1 MEDFQVPQFI
11 EDESKLVGPFSFVQI
26 FILVIGIGLAILIYN
41 IFIKIISI
49 PIALVVFF
57 LTLVLALGKVHEFPM
72 YKMVVH
78 IVKHFVLPKSY
89 LWKQPKIKASP
100 LNKKDSAD
108 NSPLVFDKGNNT
120 PVNSEKIQELSK
132 LLDRDNE

>member
-89 LWKQPKIKASP
+89 L
-100 LNKKDSAD
+100 
-108 NSPLVFDKGNNT
+108 
-120 PVNSEKIQELSK
+120 
-132 LLDRDNE
+132 